1 MDPVVDTLVRLKNA
15 QTAGHHAVKVPKS
28 KASERLLG
36 LLRKEGFIDSFDAVK
51 DPSTP
56 QGEVMVHLKYYGN
69 GRPAMT
75 LIKKVSK
82 PGRRV
87 YSKVNELPK
96 VMSGLGIA
104 IVSTSSGLMTDRE
117 ARKRKVGGEVVAL
130 IG

>member
-1 MDPVVDTLVRLKNA
+1 MDSIVDTLVRLKNA
-15 QTAGHHAVKVPKS
+15 QTAGHFAVKVPKS
-28 KASERLLG
+28 KASDRLLG
-36 LLRKEGFIDSFDAVK
+36 LLRKDGFIDSFEAVDSENTSRK
-51 DPSTP
+51 QT
-56 QGEVMVHLKYYGN
+56 MVHLKYYGN

-75 LIKKVSK
+75 LIKKISK

-87 YSKVNELPK
+87 YSKVNEIPK

-104 IVSTSSGLMTDRE
+104 IVSTSNGLMTDRE